1 VVLEWG
7 PAGLFVSGVGLLWS
21 RLGARARSR
30 VAGLLSSISRPF
42 GGFGSEGGCLQVEL
56 WEAEPRMSVA
66 ALSDDQR
73 LAILPR
79 AMALQRLLQGKL
91 RERGVIHPTE
101 WLSPETWIAELRK
114 RGVRILTAH
123 TV

>member
-1 VVLEWG
+1 M
-7 PAGLFVSGVGLLWS
+7 
-21 RLGARARSR
+21 
-30 VAGLLSSISRPF
+30 
-42 GGFGSEGGCLQVEL
+42 QVEL
-56 WEAEPRMSVA
+56 WEAERRMSMA

-73 LAILPR
+73 LAILPC

-101 WLSPETWIAELRK
+101 WLSPENWIAELRK